1 MFLNPNERL
10 KKARKY
16 SGLTQEKFGER
27 LSLKQSQ
34 IKDIEIGKQ
43 KVSPEL
49 AEAIEINF
57 SIGGWWLLTGKGTML
72 VSDTKN
78 LPISSNT
85 TDDEYSVS
93 VNYYPDVVAA
103 AGYGAINEN
112 HLVPQIMQLDRR
124 FLEQLLNVRR
134 FDSLDIITVFGDSME
149 PYISNGETVLIERH
163 DDAKNGETVIAN
175 INGSI
180 YIKQIKMDPFKKW
193 IKLCSENSHYEEI
206 ELSGDDL
213 QYLTIIGIVRA
224 KIRIF

>member
-1 MFLNPNERL
+1 MNPNERL

-16 SGLTQEKFGER
+16 STLTQEKFGER
-27 LSLKQSQ
+27 VGLKQSQ

-49 AEAIEINF
+49 AELIEINF
-57 SIGGWWLLTGKGTML
+57 SINGWWLLTGKGNMIA
-72 VSDTKN
+72 SDTEN
-78 LPISSNT
+78 LPVSSSV
-85 TDDEYSVS
+85 TDDKYSVS

-103 AGYGAINEN
+103 AGYGAIND
-112 HLVPQIMQLDRR
+112 HQYAPQVMHLDRR

-134 FDSLDIITVFGDSME
+134 FDSIDIITVFGDSME

-180 YIKQIKMDPFKKW
+180 YIKRIKMDPFKKW
-193 IKLCSENSHYEEI
+193 VKLLSENSHYEEI

>member
-1 MFLNPNERL
+1 MNPNERL

-16 SGLTQEKFGER
+16 STLTQEKFGER
-27 LSLKQSQ
+27 LGLKQSQ

-49 AEAIEINF
+49 AESIEINF
-57 SIGGWWLLTGKGTML
+57 SINGWWLLTGKGSML
-72 VSDTKN
+72 VSDTEN
-78 LPISSNT
+78 LPISSSV
-85 TDDEYSVS
+85 TDDEHSVS

-103 AGYGAINEN
+103 AGYGAIND
-112 HLVPQIMQLDRR
+112 HQYAPQLMRLDRR

-134 FDSLDIITVFGDSME
+134 FDHIDIITVFGDSME

-180 YIKQIKMDPFKKW
+180 YIKRIKMDPFKKW
-193 IKLCSENSHYEEI
+193 VKLLSENSHYEEI